1 MCGWGVVSIAVPADR
16 DSVVTAHS
24 AATMAGVVLYA
35 ISVIM
40 ALRAKIVLAWKA
52 VMAIN
57 LVLR

>member
-1 MCGWGVVSIAVPADR
+1 
-16 DSVVTAHS
+16 
-24 AATMAGVVLYA
+24 MAGVVLYA